1 MHAMREGS
9 ERKESSEMRGMP
21 EGQEAEGDSSGDQ
34 ERGEEQHPLGH
45 IIDGLLELNTGCSL
59 LEEIDVRFEREEWI
73 EIRRLL
79 EKFKQR
85 IQEFYLNVGEV
96 KGEWE

>member
-1 MHAMREGS
+1 MHALRESPEG
-9 ERKESSEMRGMP
+9 KDFEMRKMP
-21 EGQEAEGDSSGDQ
+21 TGQEVEGHSAGDQ
-34 ERGEEQHPLGH
+34 EGGEEQHPLGH
-45 IIDGLLELNTGCSL
+45 IIDGLLELNIGCSL

>member
-1 MHAMREGS
+1 MHAMRKGPAG
-9 ERKESSEMRGMP
+9 KDSEMRKMP
-21 EGQEAEGDSSGDQ
+21 GTQEAAGHSSGDQ
-34 ERGEEQHPLGH
+34 EGHPLGH
-45 IIDGLLELNTGCSL
+45 FIVGLLELNTGCSL
-59 LEEIDVRFEREEWI
+59 LEEIDVRFEREEWE
-73 EIRRLL
+73 EIREFL

>member
-1 MHAMREGS
+1 MHAMREGPGGKDS
-9 ERKESSEMRGMP
+9 DVRGMP
-21 EGQEAEGDSSGDQ
+21 VGQEKEGGSSGDS
-34 ERGEEQHPLGH
+34 ERGEAPHPLGH
-45 IIDGLLELNTGCSL
+45 LIVGLLELNTGCSV

-73 EIRRLL
+73 EIRELL

>member
-1 MHAMREGS
+1 MHAL
-9 ERKESSEMRGMP
+9 RKGP
-21 EGQEAEGDSSGDQ
+21 EGKDSDMRQVSAGPEGEGDSSAASEG
-34 ERGEEQHPLGH
+34 GEEQHPLGH